1 MKKYYAYREFEDN
14 KYNIE
19 EETEDLKVKGT
30 VKWFDAQKG
39 YGFITDPEGNDV
51 FVHHKQ
57 IKMDGFR
64 LFHEGDIV
72 SFELGESPK
81 DSRIQAVNVEPILTL
96 AMVEKALQKEHLYL
110 QPMKNIYG
118 NKVWLVVDVNN
129 FIQSSERGL
138 SLYELAAYAEIKF
151 EEEVA

>member
-1 MKKYYAYREFEDN
+1 MR
-14 KYNIE
+14 
-19 EETEDLKVKGT
+19 GT
-30 VKWFDAQKG
+30 IKWFNTQKG
-39 YGFITDPEGNDV
+39 YGFITDPEGKDV

-57 IKMDGFR
+57 IKMNGFR
-64 LFHEGDIV
+64 FFQEDDIV

-81 DSRIQAVNVEPILTL
+81 DSRIQAVYVEPILTL

-151 EEEVA
+151 EGEVA